1 MTLKCVLALIS
12 CLVMMSRCQAFAPV
26 SLGRQATRPSPVLN
40 VLPISGAGDNTPVH
54 HVAIKTRDIEIAIK
68 FYSLLD
74 FEVETKFLAG
84 NVRAA
89 WLRQKASGKAAVRLE
104 LIEVPGHMLSESP
117 QIRRRAIDLVDR
129 QELLGLNHY
138 AIDVSNSMARK
149 NMNMLN
155 QWVEHLNKKSK
166 EKFGKTLRIAVE
178 PFEQM
183 IGQNLYQLAFI
194 YDADG
199 AIIELI
205 YLQRK
210 FSQEMI
216 SGWYV

>member
-1 MTLKCVLALIS
+1 
-12 CLVMMSRCQAFAPV
+12 
-26 SLGRQATRPSPVLN
+26 
-40 VLPISGAGDNTPVH
+40 
-54 HVAIKTRDIEIAIK
+54 
-68 FYSLLD
+68 
-74 FEVETKFLAG
+74 
-84 NVRAA
+84 
-89 WLRQKASGKAAVRLE
+89 
-104 LIEVPGHMLSESP
+104 MLSESP